1 MGIVCSTL
9 DTEVSGV
16 LAVTEPSGKSFQSFV
31 AAGKEER
38 RDLVRHWICVSR
50 LECLLAIHYL

>member
-31 AAGKEER
+31 AAGKKN
-38 RDLVRHWICVSR
+38 DWT
-50 LECLLAIHYL
+50 